1 MCVVSESGTET
12 SVCGCVWLGG
22 WVSVHVVRGNSYS
35 IFSPPSPSLLLGTP
49 TALQTIDSASPF
61 GIAVFDEHIYW
72 TDMNLRTV
80 NRARKDSGT
89 AVSVVWEGGSDDQ
102 LAEIRV
108 IKKTDLWNKG
118 WWCGMS

>member
-1 MCVVSESGTET
+1 
-12 SVCGCVWLGG
+12 
-22 WVSVHVVRGNSYS
+22 
-35 IFSPPSPSLLLGTP
+35 
-49 TALQTIDSASPF
+49 
-61 GIAVFDEHIYW
+61 
-72 TDMNLRTV
+72 MNLRTV

-118 WWCGMS
+118 WWCGMF